1 MRILALETTDQTGS
15 AALLDDDRIV
25 AATRLRAD
33 QRSAQ
38 SLAPAMQALLAQAA
52 WKPAE
57 IELVGVAIGPGS
69 FTGLR
74 VGVTTAKTFAHAVA
88 AKIVGL
94 NTLEIVAAQAP
105 AEIQQVAV
113 VVDAQ
118 RGQLFAARL
127 ERVPSGQWRWLEP
140 TAIVDAT
147 AWLASLEAGFSV
159 SGLGLKTLPQPLPA
173 SVRVLPEDLW
183 LPQAETVGR
192 LARQRAQAGLFDN
205 VAELVPLYFRRSAAE
220 EQREKK
226 KAEGGRMKAEG

>member
-1 MRILALETTDQTGS
+1 MRILAIETTDQTGS
-15 AALLDDDRIV
+15 VALIDDQRTV

-74 VGVTTAKTFAHAVA
+74 VGVTTAKTFAHAVG

-94 NTLEIVAAQAP
+94 NTLEIIAAQAP
-105 AEIQQVAV
+105 VGIEQVAAV
-113 VVDAQ
+113 VNAQ
-118 RGQLFAARL
+118 RGQLFAGKL
-127 ERVPSGQWRWLEP
+127 ECAPSGQWRWLMP

-147 AWLASLEAGFSV
+147 AWLTSLEAGLAV
-159 SGLGLKTLPQPLPA
+159 SGPGLKTLPQPLPA
-173 SVRVLPEDLW
+173 GLRVLPEDLW
-183 LPQAETVGR
+183 APQAETVGR
-192 LARQRAQAGLFDN
+192 LARLRSQAGLFDN
-205 VAELVPLYFRRSAAE
+205 VTQLVPLYFRRSAAE
-220 EQREKK
+220 EQWERRKQE
-226 KAEGGRMKAEG
+226 